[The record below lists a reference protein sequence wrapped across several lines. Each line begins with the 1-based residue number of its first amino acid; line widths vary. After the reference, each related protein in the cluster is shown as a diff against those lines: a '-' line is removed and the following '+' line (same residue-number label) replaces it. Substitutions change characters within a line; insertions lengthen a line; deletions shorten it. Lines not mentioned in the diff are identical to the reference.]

1 MAKLKGIL
9 LTEGMH
15 GMVSQV
21 EGLAKALD
29 IDFTHHRVEL
39 NHFWK
44 LIPPNLSPVSQIVFK
59 KINHDD
65 FDVIISC
72 GRKSV
77 IPSIHLKNT
86 TNKKVFNIHIQDP
99 KVNLNHF
106 DFIVAPEH
114 DAIEGQNVISTKGAI
129 HYLTE
134 SEINE
139 NKDYLNSFIKKDER
153 KIWALIMGG
162 PTKYYEYSRE
172 NIKAIF
178 ENLNNL
184 NKQNNFQLVVIP
196 SMRTPKNIIQYAKD
210 YFGESHTVIGTIDKK
225 AYLSALAI
233 SEKIVVTCDSSS
245 MISEAAL
252 TGKPIYVANISPKKN
267 DKRFQRFRNL
277 FKELNIT
284 RILGE
289 EIEKAMMD
297 KKPYADYIV
306 TQWLLESQPIVDFI
320 SKQSVPVHVGIT
332 GPMKITSLIKFA
344 NIVGAKNSINFLKS
358 NFSKALDLLKPKDPN
373 ELIGKVKEFTGNFH
387 IYTFGGLKE
396 TNKWLKENGY
406 V

>member
-1 MAKLKGIL
+1 MAKLKGVL

-15 GMVSQV
+15 GMISQV

-29 IDFTHHRVEL
+29 IDFTHHKVEL

-44 LIPPNLSPVSQIVFK
+44 LIPPNLSPISQSVFQ

-77 IPSIHLKNT
+77 IPSIHLKKT
-86 TNKKVFNIHIQDP
+86 ANKKVFNIHIQDP
-99 KVNLNHF
+99 KVNLNNF

-114 DAIEGQNVISTKGAI
+114 DAIQGPNVISTKGAI

-134 SEINE
+134 NEISE

-184 NKQNNFQLVVIP
+184 NKQKNFQLVMIP

-210 YFGESHTVIGTIDKK
+210 YFGQNHTVIETIDKK

-252 TGKPIYVANISPKKN
+252 TGKPIYVATVSYTHLTLP
-267 DKRFQRFRNL
+267 
-277 FKELNIT
+277 T
-284 RILGE
+284 RDE
-289 EIEKAMMD
+289 
-297 KKPYADYIV
+297 V
-306 TQWLLESQPIVDFI
+306 
-320 SKQSVPVHVGIT
+320 
-332 GPMKITSLIKFA
+332 
-344 NIVGAKNSINFLKS
+344 
-358 NFSKALDLLKPKDPN
+358 
-373 ELIGKVKEFTGNFH
+373 
-387 IYTFGGLKE
+387 
-396 TNKWLKENGY
+396 
-406 V
+406 